1 VHAPVDSLLLASR
14 RDQVSNAPVPTP
26 TIDTA
31 IRTQIDQFLTSISHL
46 VRQAAVEAVKDALGA
61 TDGRVAAPVQ
71 RGPGRPR
78 KVAVAGAAPK
88 ATTKAKPGKRARR
101 SAEDV
106 EQVAGQVLAYVHG
119 NPGQRLEEIGR
130 GLGVDTGG
138 LKRPVQHLLATGRLR
153 TEGQKRGTKYF
164 AGGKRGPKLKVA
176 KRAAKKARRKGAKR
190 VGRKAGKKGGRK
202 AAKKAPARTVG
213 KKAGKR
219 GRKAAK
225 VAMTPVEPVVS
236 A

>member
-1 VHAPVDSLLLASR
+1 M
-14 RDQVSNAPVPTP
+14 PTP

-31 IRTQIDQFLTSISHL
+31 IRTQIDQFLTSISQL

-61 TDGRVAAPVQ
+61 TDGRVAAPAR

-78 KVAVAGAAPK
+78 KAGGASPVASGPK
-88 ATTKAKPGKRARR
+88 SRAGKRGRR
-101 SAEDV
+101 SATDV
-106 EQVAGQVLAYVHG
+106 EQVASQVLAYVQG

-138 LKRPVQHLLATGRLR
+138 LKRPIQQLLATGRLR

-164 AGGKRGPKLKVA
+164 AGGKRGPKPKAA
-176 KRAAKKARRKGAKR
+176 KRAGSKAGRKGAKR
-190 VGRKAGKKGGRK
+190 AVRKPGKKGTRK
-202 AAKKAPARTVG
+202 VAKKPAGRTGG
-213 KKAGKR
+213 KKTTKR

-225 VAMTPVEPVVS
+225 VAMTPVEPVVN